1 MADVEDSTHGIA
13 KLLIEIQHE
22 LMHARFRHDP
32 LKLMFEWV

>member
-13 KLLIEIQHE
+13 KLLIEIQDE
-22 LMHARFRHDP
+22 LMHARFRLDP